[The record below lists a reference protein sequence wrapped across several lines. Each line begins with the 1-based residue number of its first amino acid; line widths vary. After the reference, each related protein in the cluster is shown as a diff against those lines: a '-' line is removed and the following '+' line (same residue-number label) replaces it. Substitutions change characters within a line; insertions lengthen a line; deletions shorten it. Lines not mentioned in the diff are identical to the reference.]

1 MQRGRGGGG
10 AKLDVWGGFRVAVP
24 RGESSGLAGGKS
36 QKWGDEGVGGQGR
49 GNGRRE
55 NSASTA
61 SGTGGV
67 SAGAFV
73 VKTSKYA
80 APPAF
85 SSLPR
90 VPPPPKEAGA
100 WGPSRAGGKKD
111 ASVTPSIAPQQG
123 AKRTIPAWS
132 SSSAPSSERL
142 KDPPPS
148 HDVGG
153 DGGWRIPSRRAGA
166 VSSPPPRHPQTA
178 PTSGADSTASERR
191 KVKVP
196 SW

>member
-1 MQRGRGGGG
+1 LDGG
-10 AKLDVWGGFRVAVP
+10 GGFRVAVP
-24 RGESSGLAGGKS
+24 RAESSGLAGGKS

-49 GNGRRE
+49 GKGRRE

-61 SGTGGV
+61 SGTEGV
-67 SAGAFV
+67 SAEAFV

-85 SSLPR
+85 SSPPR
-90 VPPPPKEAGA
+90 APPSPMEAGA

-111 ASVTPSIAPQQG
+111 AAVTPSTAPQQG
-123 AKRTIPAWS
+123 AKGTIPAWP
-132 SSSAPSSERL
+132 SSSAPSPERPT
-142 KDPPPS
+142 DPSPS
-148 HDVGG
+148 HASSTGSSIGG